1 MYYKGANMLH
11 TLRQLVNDDEKW
23 RQILRGLNKTFFHQ
37 TVTTQEI
44 ENYLSEKSGLDL
56 TAFFNQYLR
65 DIKIPNLE
73 YSIKNNKLNYRWT
86 NVVENFKMPIE
97 IEVNGV
103 TEWLYPTTIWKTIK
117 ISSKKI
123 NIDRNYYINHK
134 QLN

>member
-1 MYYKGANMLH
+1 M
-11 TLRQLVNDDEKW
+11 
-23 RQILRGLNKTFFHQ
+23 NKTFFHQ

-73 YSIKNNKLNYRWT
+73 YSIKNNELNYRWT

-97 IEVNGV
+97 IEIDVV
-103 TEWLYPTTIWKTIK
+103 TQWLYPTTIWKTIK
-117 ISSKKI
+117 IGSKKI

>member
-1 MYYKGANMLH
+1 M
-11 TLRQLVNDDEKW
+11 
-23 RQILRGLNKTFFHQ
+23 NKTFFHQ

-73 YSIKNNKLNYRWT
+73 YSIKNNELNYRWT

-97 IEVNGV
+97 IEIDDQ
-103 TEWLYPTTIWKTIK
+103 TERIYPTEVWKTIK